1 MSWKRNLMEAF
12 VSSASRMHSCQI
24 IEEPKSI
31 FVLRNN
37 DIGDLLVVT
46 PLFQALRERFPNT
59 RIVVGIGAW
68 NKETL
73 ALNPYVSE
81 TITLTAPWHN
91 QVVKQQSVLAA
102 LKYIYTSPEVGRLKN
117 ERFDI
122 GIDVVGS
129 QFGSLLMLQADIPY
143 RLGVQGFAGG
153 DSACAKY
160 VQYNHH
166 EHVGRSA
173 LRFAELLGATQLP
186 EVRPQIFL
194 SEDEKVNAEKRWA
207 ALSQNKKEPVKR
219 IIIGPGGGFE
229 EKRWPISNFIELANW
244 LSEQANLE
252 IIIVG
257 GKQDNWD
264 ANAICAKT
272 PCTPNSVVHNL
283 VGKLTLRETFAL
295 TASANLVICNSSM
308 LMHVAAAFCVPCVVM
323 LGPYFA
329 SAEQH
334 QAQWGYPDLCWSLG
348 KGQEQQSIY
357 DPAQALKVIDA
368 VLKR

>member
-1 MSWKRNLMEAF
+1 MEAF
-12 VSSASRMHSCQI
+12 VRSASRMHSSRI
-24 IEEPKSI
+24 IDAPKSI

-46 PLFQALRERFPNT
+46 PLFQALKERFPNAS
-59 RIVVGIGAW
+59 IVAGVGSW
-68 NKETL
+68 NQETL
-73 ALNPYVSE
+73 ELNPYVSE
-81 TITLTAPWHN
+81 IVTLTAPWHN
-91 QVVKQQSVLAA
+91 QVIQKQGLLAA
-102 LKYIYTSPEVGRLKN
+102 MKYIYTSPEVGRLKR
-117 ERFDI
+117 EHFDI

-143 RLGVQGFAGG
+143 RLGVRGFAGG

-160 VQYNHH
+160 VQYNQH
-166 EHVGRSA
+166 EQVGRSA

-194 SEDEKVNAEKRWA
+194 SEDEKANAEKRWTTF
-207 ALSQNKKEPVKR
+207 SPNKSTKR

-229 EKRWPISNFIELANW
+229 EKRWPISNFIELANR
-244 LSEQANLE
+244 LSEQAGLE

-272 PCTPNSVVHNL
+272 PCTPNSLVHNL

-308 LMHVAAAFCVPCVVM
+308 LMHVAAAFCIPSVVL
-323 LGPYFA
+323 LGPYFD

-334 QAQWGYPDLCWSLG
+334 QAQWGYPDLCWNLG
-348 KGQEQQSIY
+348 KGQAQNTIY
-357 DPAQALKVIDA
+357 SPQQALKIIGGL
-368 VLKR
+368 LKT